1 MKKETPRKPATTT
14 GTRDILPPESTQLL
28 DVQARS
34 LERFRMNGFPEV
46 ITLALEYVEV
56 VEEPKIR

>member
-1 MKKETPRKPATTT
+1 
-14 GTRDILPPESTQLL
+14 
-28 DVQARS
+28 VQARS
-34 LERFRMNGFPEV
+34 LERFRMHGFPEV